1 MQHASTG
8 LSPVSKSCAKGYV
21 EHQIIESTEAIGL
34 CEKSE
39 RKALLGLLNKRNECA
54 HPSDFYPGLNES
66 LGYFSELLKRIETL
80 RKKTL

>member
-1 MQHASTG
+1 
-8 LSPVSKSCAKGYV
+8 L
-21 EHQIIESTEAIGL
+21 EAEALAFGL

-39 RKALLGLLNKRNECA
+39 RKALLGVLNKRNECA